1 MQGSLSPLML
11 IAGQGLLQ
19 NTGLGINT
27 TMQSRISTCEAADPA
42 NTYKTALGNG
52 NANLRMF
59 TFANDTCPAITNAI
73 PDSYTSIDPEVPEI
87 IASDGST
94 VLQEF
99 EPEGSTRL
107 TDLIEEHS
115 NLILGSGD
123 LSKYTVQMFTSL
135 SYAQTAGDFID
146 GANTANTYLGNTFE
160 NFDILITGGISG
172 ISLAFDE
179 LGNDVVGLGNA
190 VDFENL
196 QHYGTPHSLI
206 STFVKLGVLE
216 FIYPELIAQ
225 GVNPEAIKLKIINLD
240 KSQQLAPVVQ
250 KKCYEAFKTV
260 TGEKLDV
267 IKAILRV
274 TSADV
279 TTLADALDTYKLFPA
294 SRQSLTSV
302 TKNGYRGIYTN
313 DSGSVNE
320 QFKNLGKDYYPIMPR
335 DICDANA
342 ALRRSLQQVKNIS
355 DMNSASFGAAIKELE
370 TNYGL
375 DDINSLTQ
383 PLPGDTYSY
392 YINSFASGSGDNGR
406 YYLSD
411 FVGSPAG
418 IVHNDALAT
427 VNETIA
433 GLNALGALD
442 NITAAFTVLDDM
454 LNGVYGVPDGSTA
467 LPITIPGGNAGAG
480 SYADY
485 SDAADGILDDVE
497 TYISTLTTNYPSE
510 VSALND
516 AYDAMAAQVSA
527 EQTNLALAGVVFSE
541 TPSSPSATQSM
552 VANLHSYA
560 IQDDF
565 RGVAELLE
573 KMADTSTRAGQA
585 LVGALREGRN
595 LSRLGTV
602 GVGTDA
608 LPYDVAQP
616 TDSAD
621 ISQGKYSL
629 TEALNSVI
637 LD

>member
-27 TMQSRISTCEAADPA
+27 DMQSKIATCEAADPVS
-42 NTYKTALGNG
+42 TYKTALDNS

-73 PDSYTSIDPEVPEI
+73 PDSYISIDPEVPEI

-107 TDLIEEHS
+107 TDLVEEHS
-115 NLILGSGD
+115 NLILGGGD

-135 SYAQTAGDFID
+135 SYAQTAGEFID
-146 GANTANTYLGNTFE
+146 GANTANDYLGNTFE
-160 NFDILITGGISG
+160 NFDILVTGGISG
-172 ISLAFDE
+172 VSLAFE
-179 LGNDVVGLGNA
+179 EFGNDLIGVGA
-190 VDFENL
+190 AIDFDNL

-206 STFVKLGVLE
+206 VTFVALNILE

-225 GVNPEAIKLKIINLD
+225 GVNPEAMKLKVINLD
-240 KSQQLAPVVQ
+240 KSQQLSLVVQ

-274 TSADV
+274 TSAEV
-279 TTLADALDTYKLFPA
+279 TTLADVLNTFKLFPT
-294 SRQSLTSV
+294 SRRTLTSV
-302 TKNGYRGIYTN
+302 TKNGYRGIYTT
-313 DSGSVNE
+313 DTGSVNE
-320 QFKNLGKDYYPIMPR
+320 QFKNLGKDYYSIMSR
-335 DICDANA
+335 DICDANQA
-342 ALRRSLQQVKNIS
+342 FKRSLQQVKNIT
-355 DMNSASFGAAIKELE
+355 DMNSAALGTAVKELE

-375 DDINSLTQ
+375 DQINELNQ
-383 PLPGDTYSY
+383 PLPSDTHSY
-392 YINSFASGSGDNGR
+392 YTTSFASGSGTNGR
-406 YYLSD
+406 FYLSD

-418 IVHNDALAT
+418 IVHNEELAIVNENIAYLNSLGAMDSITTDFNNLAT
-427 VNETIA
+427 FCNT
-433 GLNALGALD
+433 G
-442 NITAAFTVLDDM
+442 M
-454 LNGVYGVPDGSTA
+454 DGSTSVS
-467 LPITIPGGNAGAG
+467 IPGYG
-480 SYADY
+480 SYTDHD
-485 SDAADGILDDVE
+485 SGISAVLAGVA
-497 TYISTLTTNYPSE
+497 TKISTLTSNYPDE
-510 VSALND
+510 VTALND
-516 AYDAMAAQVSA
+516 AYDAIAAQISA

-573 KMADTSTRAGQA
+573 KMADTTTRAGQA

-595 LSRLGTV
+595 LSKLGTV

-608 LPYDVAQP
+608 LPHDVTQP

-629 TEALNSVI
+629 TEALNSVK
-637 LD
+637 L

>member
-27 TMQSRISTCEAADPA
+27 AMQSNIATCEAADPA

-52 NANLRMF
+52 NANLRMQ
-59 TFANDTCPAITNAI
+59 TFANDSCPAITNAI
-73 PDSYTSIDPEVPEI
+73 PDSYTSIDPEVPQI
-87 IASDGST
+87 ISSDGST

-99 EPEGSTRL
+99 EAEGSTRL
-107 TDLIEEHS
+107 TDLVEEHS
-115 NLILGSGD
+115 NLILGNGD

-146 GANTANTYLGNTFE
+146 GANTANDYLGNTFDS
-160 NFDILITGGISG
+160 FDILITGGISG
-172 ISLAFDE
+172 ISLAFEE
-179 LGNDVVGLGNA
+179 LGNDLVGVGSA
-190 VDFENL
+190 IDFSNL

-206 STFVKLGVLE
+206 VTFVALNILE
-216 FIYPELIAQ
+216 FVYPELIAQ
-225 GVNPEAIKLKIINLD
+225 GINPEAIKLKIINLD

-250 KKCYEAFKTV
+250 KKCYEAFKTI
-260 TGEKLDV
+260 TDEKLAV
-267 IKAILRV
+267 IKEILRV
-274 TSADV
+274 NSADV
-279 TTLADALDTYKLFPA
+279 KTLADVLDTFKLFPT
-294 SRQSLTSV
+294 SRRTLTSV
-302 TKNGYRGIYTN
+302 TKDGYRAIYVN

-320 QFKNLGKDYYPIMPR
+320 QFKNLGKDYYAIMPK
-335 DICDANA
+335 DVCDANQA
-342 ALRRSLQQVKNIS
+342 FKRSLQQVKNITE
-355 DMNSASFGAAIKELE
+355 MNSAAFGSAVKLLE

-375 DDINSLTQ
+375 DDINALTQ
-383 PLPGDTYSY
+383 PLPSDTHTY
-392 YINSFASGSGDNGR
+392 YMNSFASGSGDNGR
-406 YYLSD
+406 FYLSD

-418 IVHNDALAT
+418 ITHNDALTT
-427 VNETIA
+427 VNETI
-433 GLNALGALD
+433 GYLNSVGAL
-442 NITAAFTVLDDM
+442 NSITAAFVVLDDM
-454 LNGVYGVPDGSTA
+454 LNGVYGVPDGST
-467 LPITIPGGNAGAG
+467 LNPITIPGGNAGAG

-485 SDAADGILDDVE
+485 SSAADGILDDVE
-497 TYISTLTTNYPSE
+497 TYISTLTTNYPNE

-595 LSRLGTV
+595 LSKLGTV

-608 LPYDVAQP
+608 LPHDVTQP

-629 TEALNSVI
+629 TEALNSI
-637 LD
+637 KL

>member
-27 TMQSRISTCEAADPA
+27 DMQSKIATCEAADPVS
-42 NTYKTALGNG
+42 TYKTALDNS

-73 PDSYTSIDPEVPEI
+73 PDSYISIDPEVPEI

-107 TDLIEEHS
+107 TDLVEEHS
-115 NLILGSGD
+115 NLILGGGD

-135 SYAQTAGDFID
+135 SYAQTAGEFID
-146 GANTANTYLGNTFE
+146 GANTANNYLGNTFE
-160 NFDILITGGISG
+160 NFDILVTGGISG
-172 ISLAFDE
+172 VSLAFE
-179 LGNDVVGLGNA
+179 EFGNDLIGVGA
-190 VDFENL
+190 AIDFDNL

-206 STFVKLGVLE
+206 VTFVALNILE

-225 GVNPEAIKLKIINLD
+225 GVNPEAMKLKVINLD
-240 KSQQLAPVVQ
+240 KSQQLSLVVQ

-274 TSADV
+274 TSAEV
-279 TTLADALDTYKLFPA
+279 TTLADVLNTFKLFPT
-294 SRQSLTSV
+294 SRRTLTSV
-302 TKNGYRGIYTN
+302 TKSGYRGIYTT
-313 DSGSVNE
+313 DTGSVNE
-320 QFKNLGKDYYPIMPR
+320 QFKNLGKDYYSIMSR
-335 DICDANA
+335 DICDANQA
-342 ALRRSLQQVKNIS
+342 FKRSLQQVKNITE
-355 DMNSASFGAAIKELE
+355 MNSAALGTAVKELE

-375 DDINSLTQ
+375 DQINELNQ
-383 PLPGDTYSY
+383 PLPSDTHSY
-392 YINSFASGSGDNGR
+392 YTTSFASGSGTNGR
-406 YYLSD
+406 FYLSD

-418 IVHNDALAT
+418 IVHNDSLT
-427 VNETIA
+427 IVNSTIA
-433 GLNALGALD
+433 YLNSVGALD
-442 NITAAFTVLDDM
+442 NITAAFVVLDDM
-454 LNGVYGVPDGSTA
+454 LNGVYGVPDGSTVN
-467 LPITIPGGNAGAG
+467 PITIPGGNAGAG

-497 TYISTLTTNYPSE
+497 TYITTLTTNYPDE

-527 EQTNLALAGVVFSE
+527 EQSNLALAGVVFSE
-541 TPSSPSATQSM
+541 TPSSSSATQSM

-573 KMADTSTRAGQA
+573 KMADTTTRAGQA

-595 LSRLGTV
+595 LSKLGTV

-608 LPYDVAQP
+608 LPHDVTQP

-629 TEALNSVI
+629 TEALNSVK
-637 LD
+637 L

>member
-27 TMQSRISTCEAADPA
+27 AMQSKIATCEAADPA
-42 NTYKTALGNG
+42 NAYKAALSASYTN
-52 NANLRMF
+52 NAMF

-73 PDSYTSIDPEVPEI
+73 PDLYTSIDPEVPQI

-99 EPEGSTRL
+99 EAEGSTRL
-107 TDLIEEHS
+107 TDLVEEHS
-115 NLILGSGD
+115 NNILGNGD

-135 SYAQTAGDFID
+135 SYAQTAGEFID
-146 GANTANTYLGNTFE
+146 GANTANDYLGNTFDS
-160 NFDILITGGISG
+160 FDTLITGGISG
-172 ISLAFDE
+172 ISLAFEE
-179 LGNDVVGLGNA
+179 LGNDLVGVGSA
-190 VDFENL
+190 IDFSNL

-206 STFVKLGVLE
+206 TTFVALNILE

-225 GVNPEAIKLKIINLD
+225 GLNPEAIKLKIINLD

-260 TGEKLDV
+260 TDEKLAV
-267 IKAILRV
+267 IKEILRV

-279 TTLADALDTYKLFPA
+279 KTLADVLDTFKLFPT
-294 SRQSLTSV
+294 SRRTLTSV
-302 TKNGYRGIYTN
+302 TKDGYRAIYVN

-320 QFKNLGKDYYPIMPR
+320 QFKNLGKDYYAIMPK
-335 DICDANA
+335 DVCDANQA
-342 ALRRSLQQVKNIS
+342 FKRSLQQVKNITE
-355 DMNSASFGAAIKELE
+355 MNSAAFGSAVKLLE

-375 DDINSLTQ
+375 DDINALTQ
-383 PLPGDTYSY
+383 PLPSDTHTY
-392 YINSFASGSGDNGR
+392 YMNSFASGSGDNGR
-406 YYLSD
+406 FYLSD

-418 IVHNDALAT
+418 IVHNDALSI
-427 VNETIA
+427 VNEKIA
-433 GLNALGALD
+433 YLNSLGALD
-442 NITAAFTVLDDM
+442 SITTDFNNLTIF
-454 LNGVYGVPDGSTA
+454 LNTTMDGSTSVS
-467 LPITIPGGNAGAG
+467 IPGYG
-480 SYADY
+480 SYTDHDSGI
-485 SDAADGILDDVE
+485 SDVLAGVASKIG
-497 TYISTLTTNYPSE
+497 TLTTNYPDE

-516 AYDAMAAQVSA
+516 AYDAMAAQVKA

-565 RGVAELLE
+565 RGIAELLE

-595 LSRLGTV
+595 LSKLGTV

-608 LPYDVAQP
+608 LPHDVAQP

-629 TEALNSVI
+629 TEALNSI
-637 LD
+637 KL